1 MKVSVRIQKKAQK
14 LKKGFFHSPIFR
26 ITCIMR
32 NIGNQKTQVSSLFH
46 FRVRRPVCE
55 YIVWK
60 RIVLAVLLFLFNSG
74 KDRPTA
80 RPAAVCQ
87 SMNRSLHNKCAPL
100 FYSLPRCQTVL
111 YRLHSSQSTVLP
123 IQPDSSRLLTM

>member
-32 NIGNQKTQVSSLFH
+32 NMCNQKNRTPLFH

-55 YIVWK
+55 CIVWN
-60 RIVLAVLLFLFNSG
+60 RIVLPVLLFLFNSG
-74 KDRPTA
+74 KDRPAVQT
-80 RPAAVCQ
+80 AAVCQ